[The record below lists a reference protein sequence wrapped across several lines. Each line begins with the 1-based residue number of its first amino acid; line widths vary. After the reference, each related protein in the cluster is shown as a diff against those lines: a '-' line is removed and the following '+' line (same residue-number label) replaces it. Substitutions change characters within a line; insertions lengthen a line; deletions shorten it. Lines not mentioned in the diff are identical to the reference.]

1 MIKDTLKKRGI
12 MREGNKT
19 SNGSYVIDLEDS
31 NDFGRFYS
39 LLDKNDDVEELGD
52 NTINNTHTI
61 SLIYMY
67 EGLHINLTAD
77 FDSDEYRVVVK
88 DIGKGKEEIEDEDD
102 DN

>member
-1 MIKDTLKKRGI
+1 MIKDTLKKLGI

-39 LLDKNDDVEELGD
+39 LLDKNEDVEELGD